1 LENLALKTKKRLLGT
16 LCIYS
21 WLAILNAL
29 LMAGV
34 LSMGKKKNS
43 GKNNVFD
50 RLIQEELIFRNREA
64 LASTYIPPEFPHRD
78 NEINDVANILKP
90 ALYGARPSNIL
101 IYGQTGTGKTAVAK
115 FICKQIVSK
124 AVAEGKKIHTAYINC
139 KQTNTPYGILTNIG
153 KTYSNDWEDKVPNA
167 GWRIDKVY
175 SALKEKADED
185 GGIAIVIL
193 DEIDT
198 LVSKSGDDIL
208 YHLTG
213 LNSDLDNSKISLIG
227 ISNDTKFTS
236 WLDPRVKSRMG
247 EESLTFAP
255 YNALQIENILVQRAK
270 TAFHEGVVEPLVLSY
285 CSSRAALE
293 HGDARKALDL
303 LRISAEIAEREGQ
316 EIVTVKYVSKAE
328 NVMEHDLV
336 RSLISTLPLQPKVT
350 LASIILNRG
359 SKENGQQTTGE
370 VYNTYSLICKRFKVE
385 QLTQR
390 RVGHIISELDMQ
402 GLINAKVVS
411 LGRQGRT
418 RYISIAIEQSQ
429 IDGALDNDSFLSR
442 VIKEIKISGYLSSM
456 QLRLI

>member
-1 LENLALKTKKRLLGT
+1 MENLALKTKKRLLGT
-16 LCIYS
+16 LSIYS
-21 WLAILNAL
+21 WLAMPKAL

-34 LSMGKKKNS
+34 LSMKKKQKS

-50 RLIQEELIFRNREA
+50 KLIREERIFRNRET

-78 NEINDVANILKP
+78 NEINNVANILKP

-115 FICKQIVSK
+115 FICNQIVSK
-124 AVAEGKKIHTAYINC
+124 AETEGKKIHTAYINC

-213 LNSDLDNSKISLIG
+213 LNSDLNNSKISLIG
-227 ISNDTKFTS
+227 ISNDTRFTS

-270 TAFHEGVVEPLVLSY
+270 MAFHEGAVDPLVLSY

-303 LRISAEIAEREGQ
+303 LRISAEIAERERQ
-316 EIVTVKYVSKAE
+316 EIVTVKYVGKAE
-328 NVMEHDLV
+328 NVMEYDLV

-390 RVGHIISELDMQ
+390 RIGHIISELDMQ

-429 IDGALDNDSFLSR
+429 IDGALNNDSFLSR
-442 VIKEIKISGYLSSM
+442 VIKEIKMSGYLSSM

>member
-1 LENLALKTKKRLLGT
+1 
-16 LCIYS
+16 
-21 WLAILNAL
+21 
-29 LMAGV
+29 MAGV
-34 LSMGKKKNS
+34 LSMGKKQNS

-50 RLIQEELIFRNREA
+50 RLIQEERIFRNREA

-78 NEINDVANILKP
+78 NEINNVANILKP

-124 AVAEGKKIHTAYINC
+124 AETEGKKIHTAYINC

-270 TAFHEGVVEPLVLSY
+270 MAFHEGAVEPLVLSY

-303 LRISAEIAEREGQ
+303 LRISAEIAEREGE

-370 VYNTYSLICKRFKVE
+370 VYNTYRLICKRFKIE

-390 RVGHIISELDMQ
+390 RIGHIISELDMQ

-418 RYISIAIEQSQ
+418 RYISLSIEQSQ

-442 VIKEIKISGYLSSM
+442 VIKEIKMSGYLSSM

>member
-16 LCIYS
+16 LSIYS
-21 WLAILNAL
+21 WLAIPTAL

-34 LSMGKKKNS
+34 LSMEKKQKS

-50 RLIQEELIFRNREA
+50 RLIREELIFRNREA

-78 NEINDVANILKP
+78 NEINAVANILKP

-115 FICKQIVSK
+115 FICNQIVSK
-124 AVAEGKKIHTAYINC
+124 AETEGKKIHTAYINC

-153 KTYSNDWEDKVPNA
+153 KTYSKDWEDKVPNA

-213 LNSDLDNSKISLIG
+213 LNSDLNNSKISLIG
-227 ISNDTKFTS
+227 ISNDTRFTS

-270 TAFHEGVVEPLVLSY
+270 MAFHEGAVDPLVLSY

-316 EIVTVKYVSKAE
+316 EIVTVKYVGKAE
-328 NVMEHDLV
+328 NVMEYDLV

-390 RVGHIISELDMQ
+390 RIGHIISELDMQ

-429 IDGALDNDSFLSR
+429 IDGALNNDSFLSR
-442 VIKEIKISGYLSSM
+442 VIKEIKMSGYLSSM

>member
-1 LENLALKTKKRLLGT
+1 LKYLALKTKKRLLGT

-21 WLAILNAL
+21 WLAIPKAL

-34 LSMGKKKNS
+34 LSMEKKQNS
-43 GKNNVFD
+43 GKTNVFD

-115 FICKQIVSK
+115 FICNQIVSK
-124 AVAEGKKIHTAYINC
+124 AEAEGKKIHTAYINC

-270 TAFHEGVVEPLVLSY
+270 MAFHEGAVDPLVLSY

-303 LRISAEIAEREGQ
+303 LRISAEIAEREGK
-316 EIVTVKYVSKAE
+316 EIVTVEYVSKAE

-418 RYISIAIEQSQ
+418 RYISLSIEQSQ

-442 VIKEIKISGYLSSM
+442 VIKEIKMSGYLSSM